1 MSFEDVDIT
10 LSFKATF
17 SWQLSAFGFT
27 DVCNLNLFFSH
38 PVPYMHVYW
47 MMSTCSQCG
56 MDSPNEN
63 LRLLISVVT
72 SLRSLSIDLAQEG
85 HLGSVQLGET
95 TS

>member
-1 MSFEDVDIT
+1 MSFEDADIT

-27 DVCNLNLFFSH
+27 DVCNLNLFFSQ
-38 PVPYMHVYW
+38 PVPYIHVYW

-56 MDSPNEN
+56 MDSPDEN
-63 LRLLISVVT
+63 LRLLISVVI
-72 SLRSLSIDLAQEG
+72 SLSIDLAQEG
-85 HLGSVQLGET
+85 HLGSVQHGET